1 MNMGEKIFN
10 LRKER
15 GISQEALAELLGT
28 TRQAVSKWENGRG
41 YPETEKLLK
50 LSEIFG
56 VTLDYLLKDDKTGRP
71 KADSGYY
78 VSMETARGYILYL
91 QKDVPTFGRRSR
103 VAGIGRRSL
112 LSAGNR
118 FAKVSGHDGVRY
130 NRHMLFCGGGFFRRR
145 PV

>member
-10 LRKER
+10 LRKEK

-41 YPETEKLLK
+41 YPETEKMLK

-78 VSMETARGYILYL
+78 VSMETARGYIYTCKKMYRLL
-91 QKDVPTFGRRSR
+91 AAGAASLALARSTASTR
-103 VAGIGRRSL
+103 WLMRKSNSVSIRS
-112 LSAGNR
+112 SPG
-118 FAKVSGHDGVRY
+118 
-130 NRHMLFCGGGFFRRR
+130 R
-145 PV
+145 PVDSITW